1 MGEALGT
8 ALVAGLAVIFLL
20 GLLGITSLCTG
31 LAAIFVHGA
40 ARTVLLC
47 ISGVCALPVVGSI
60 LYETLDIEYRVYEH
74 KYKRE
79 NSALVLA
86 VEDCDLNKVEKLL
99 KRKKN
104 PNEMKNERLPLI
116 TAFNLINKENMET
129 SDKIVGLL
137 LQYGAD
143 VNLGAKKGPGGNY
156 VEPDYNYVDWETYPL
171 KCAIDA
177 KRVNA
182 ARMFVEHGANID
194 SIKTKKIQEYIDKG
208 VKEEDIPYEDKIYS
222 FRPVQYAIEKNSFEC
237 AKYFL
242 DEGAN
247 YTVSFGGSY
256 TCFMELMRKKYIE
269 DNGIIIEIFDKLLE
283 CFPDEEK
290 IELLNRKD
298 DNGRTA
304 LHHFTDECRRSENT
318 RLLSKLL
325 EYKIKMNETDSEG
338 KTPLHYAVE
347 SYFSYP
353 EYLETIYPIIQ
364 LLIQNGSNINIR
376 DGEGKLPVDI
386 FRECYKE
393 TDNETYR
400 KIEKLLLPA
409 RVSKIPDEAYSYKVL
424 AYNDHAHLE
433 DPLDNW

>member
-1 MGEALGT
+1 MGDALGT
-8 ALVAGLAVIFLL
+8 ALIAGFAFIFVL
-20 GLLGITSLCTG
+20 GLLGITSLGAG
-31 LAAIFVHGA
+31 LAAIFVHGT

-60 LYETLDIEYRVYEH
+60 LYGTLDIEYRVYKH
-74 KYKRE
+74 KYRRE

-116 TAFNLINKENMET
+116 TAFNLINKKNMET
-129 SDKIVGLL
+129 SDKIVRLL

-143 VNLGAKKGPGGNY
+143 VNLGAKKDPGGNY
-156 VEPDYNYVDWETYPL
+156 VEPDYNYVDWITYPL

-182 ARMFVEHGANID
+182 ARMLVEHGANID

-208 VKEEDIPYEDKIYS
+208 VKEEDIPYEDKIYP
-222 FRPVQYAIEKNSFEC
+222 FRPVQYAIKKNSFEC

-247 YTVSFGGSY
+247 YTISFGGSY
-256 TCFMELMRKKYIE
+256 TCFMELMRKNYIE
-269 DNGIIIEIFDKLLE
+269 DNEIIIEIFDKLLE
-283 CFPDEEK
+283 GFSDEEK

-298 DNGRTA
+298 DNGKTA
-304 LHHFTDECRRSENT
+304 LHHFTDECRHSENT
-318 RLLSKLL
+318 RLLLKLL

-347 SYFSYP
+347 SYSSYP

-364 LLIQNGSNINIR
+364 LLIQKGSNINIR
-376 DGEGKLPVDI
+376 DNEGKLPVDI
-386 FRECYKE
+386 FRECYGK

-409 RVSKIPDEAYSYKVL
+409 RVSKIPEETYSLKVL
-424 AYNDHAHLE
+424 AYNDHTYLE
-433 DPLDNW
+433 DPLDIW